1 MGFSRRLKYNHSYK
15 IKNTTNVR
23 LADMGVI
30 SGAIFKVIKRTLGMV
45 QIRLDSGNDIVI
57 REETIKEIEVD
68 EIL

>member
-1 MGFSRRLKYNHSYK
+1 
-15 IKNTTNVR
+15 
-23 LADMGVI
+23 MGVI